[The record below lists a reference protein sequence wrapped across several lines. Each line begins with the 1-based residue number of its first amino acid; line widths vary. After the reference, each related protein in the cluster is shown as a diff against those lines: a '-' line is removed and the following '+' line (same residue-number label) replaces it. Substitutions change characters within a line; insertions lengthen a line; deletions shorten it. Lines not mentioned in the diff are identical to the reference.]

1 MIIEDIQEA
10 LSALGIDNSK
20 YILRIKN
27 EVKDEATFK
36 EAYSVIT
43 DIVDDI
49 CIENKDGSVAIPVTW
64 DQVVA
69 KDAELKAKFGY
80 INQRQQN
87 YPSITDQLDT
97 MYHKGFDAWKA
108 EIKAIKDKYPK
119 PE

>member
-10 LSALGIDNSK
+10 LLALGINNSK

-36 EAYSVIT
+36 EAYNVVT

-49 CIENKDGSVAIPVTW
+49 CVESKDNSLIPVTW

-80 INQRQQN
+80 INQREQN
-87 YPSITDQLDT
+87 YPSIMDQLDT
-97 MYHKGFDAWKA
+97 MYHKGFDAWKT

>member
-10 LSALGIDNSK
+10 LLALGIDNSK

-36 EAYSVIT
+36 ESYSVIT

-49 CIENKDGSVAIPVTW
+49 CVESKDNSLIPVTW

-80 INQRQQN
+80 INQREQN
-87 YPSITDQLDT
+87 YPSIVEQLDT
-97 MYHKGFDAWKA
+97 MYHKGFDAWKTQ
-108 EIKAIKDKYPK
+108 IKAVKDKYPK